1 MATNT
6 GRTPE
11 WAILRSIQ
19 RGISA
24 FPRLTE
30 GRGPWFC
37 CCAVLG
43 KPCHRALL
51 PQERQQNGRLERHPA
66 QRGRSHRLIQRKRD
80 GNRFPSPTFRP
91 SSFFSLRAAAK
102 KNAGPQFPVTG
113 LPPSPFVLPEP
124 LCFSCSVFLALLFF
138 VLLFAGLAG
147 YSRNSLTATRIS
159 RPPFFVHAPAVL
171 HVPCSRL
178 PVFLQMPLS
187 GVDRLFCDRINRSSD
202 ALFLSCA

>member
-19 RGISA
+19 EGITAS
-24 FPRLTE
+24 PRLTE
-30 GRGPWFC
+30 GLSAGFC
-37 CCAVLG
+37 CCAVLE
-43 KPCHRALL
+43 KPAAA
-51 PQERQQNGRLERHPA
+51 PFFTKNGNKTGGLSTTRPKVGFPL
-66 QRGRSHRLIQRKRD
+66 GRSKEKGTEIA
-80 GNRFPSPTFRP
+80 FRP
-91 SSFFSLRAAAK
+91 HFFVRFLHPAAK
-102 KNAGPQFPVTG
+102 KNAGPQLPATG

-138 VLLFAGLAG
+138 VLLFADLAG
-147 YSRNSLTATRIS
+147 YSRISRTATRIS
-159 RPPFFVHAPAVL
+159 RPPFFAHPPAVL
-171 HVPCSRL
+171 QVPYSRF
-178 PVFLQMPLS
+178 PAMPLS